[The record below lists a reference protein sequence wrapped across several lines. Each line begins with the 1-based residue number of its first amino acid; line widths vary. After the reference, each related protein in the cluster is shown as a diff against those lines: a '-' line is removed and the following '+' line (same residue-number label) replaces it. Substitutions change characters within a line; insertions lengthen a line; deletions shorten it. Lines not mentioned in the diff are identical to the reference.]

1 MIFQSTRIEG
11 LWAIVIERHRDERG
25 SFGRTFCEKE
35 FTERGLNGRFVQS
48 STSVTRRA
56 GTLRGMHYQRPP
68 YEEVKLVRCVR
79 GTIFDVVADVRRDS
93 PSFGTWQGFR
103 LGQDEDLS
111 LYIPTGCAHGFLT
124 LTDDAEVTYQISSPY
139 VPNAG
144 RGVRFD
150 DPTFGIDWPGDVV
163 VVNERDRS
171 YPDFEVDR
179 ER

>member
-35 FTERGLNGRFVQS
+35 FTDRGLNGCFVQS

-79 GTIFDVVADVRRDS
+79 GTIFDVVADVRPDS
-93 PSFGTWQGFR
+93 PSFGAWQGFR

-124 LTDDAEVTYQISSPY
+124 LTDDVEVTYSMSTPFAPGFADGFRY
-139 VPNAG
+139 
-144 RGVRFD
+144 D
-150 DPTFGIDWPGDVV
+150 DPVFAIEWPAAPGLVAEKDLAWG
-163 VVNERDRS
+163 
-171 YPDFEVDR
+171 PFQAGA
-179 ER
+179 

>member
-1 MIFQSTRIEG
+1 
-11 LWAIVIERHRDERG
+11 IVIERHRDERG

-111 LYIPTGCAHGFLT
+111 LYIPTGCAHGF
-124 LTDDAEVTYQISSPY
+124 
-139 VPNAG
+139 
-144 RGVRFD
+144 
-150 DPTFGIDWPGDVV
+150 
-163 VVNERDRS
+163 
-171 YPDFEVDR
+171 
-179 ER
+179 

>member
-1 MIFQSTRIEG
+1 MIFQSTRIDG
-11 LWAIVIERHRDERG
+11 LWTIVIERHRDERG

-35 FTERGLNGRFVQS
+35 FTERGLDGRFVQS

-79 GTIFDVVADVRRDS
+79 GTIFDVVADVRPDS
-93 PSFGTWQGFR
+93 PSFGAWQGFR

-124 LTDDAEVTYQISSPY
+124 LTDDVEVTYSMSTPFAPGFADGFRY
-139 VPNAG
+139 
-144 RGVRFD
+144 D
-150 DPTFGIDWPGDVV
+150 DPVFAIEWPAAPGLVAEKDLAWG
-163 VVNERDRS
+163 
-171 YPDFEVDR
+171 PFQAGA
-179 ER
+179 